1 MKTRKN
7 LFVSL
12 VFLAALPLITFCKK
26 EKGPQVQETS
36 VIETPT
42 EDALA
47 ETTDLSYVMYGAFDE
62 EFGFALGRRLQG
74 ALVSPTMADLFV
86 VDPSTVNNPDA
97 INPDE
102 LMTMICRIESRKASV
117 ILTKATFR
125 EFYDWAQVYTGGYAL
140 LDLED
145 YDGDPDPDDTME
157 SRARHRMANVI
168 HNAYMA
174 GQTDDVETRTTVNGL
189 ELDWEHV
196 DTWPVEKQNA
206 IMFDGFAMCG
216 YDELFVMNAAATL
229 DVDAEV
235 RHPQNDHEWGH
246 KADAVVSW
254 LNRKSKEKAQT
265 KAVPGIFTKA
275 GGNVAISDLVDA
287 QTKEYVFDLQYQAR
301 DGYYVTSAYSALKV
315 QYTVHSAYD
324 FGGNLEYYQVRQNIT
339 VMNDK
344 IYSSPAGDS
353 WWVRENDAN
362 FNLARG
368 AWMKSI
374 ETKMWL
380 EGGGT
385 KSVVSAGP
393 LNENGSSSGSSS
405 SGGSSTTTIGHTNG
419 LSVGLA
425 GGMSGEN
432 PTFSLSAGYSHTWTY
447 SESTGTTWN
456 TSTNWSTKDLTTTFN
471 QGNDANGTVT
481 WTHIGKT
488 PTNADETHVSKL
500 KPLLINTCV
509 TDEQALWKID
519 NPSGTYRLN
528 AEFRIENETFL
539 IYYHWNRNSAFIT
552 KSQRHNISFD
562 LNAPDRYKRK
572 WNNVIYDYGSV
583 TGDIQLTHYLDD
595 YIESTYGYNSANF
608 CWAGLFVSTEAT
620 ANGSDNACAVFQ
632 TFKNSIAGMKFQL
645 YQKGFRGQLKFGL
658 KPDGVSSLTDKI
670 VLDLDNLYS
679 EGETVTEQVNGYDL
693 TFKVTK
699 NNKEVELNDVPG
711 DFSGKLDIPETIA
724 EDMLTVT
731 SLGDNCAVR
740 RKGITAVTIP
750 ATVRTIENGALAELD
765 KITEINIP
773 EGVQTIGTWSFHLDN
788 NLTKLYLPST
798 LTAIRDCAFYECNA
812 ITEIHIKATTPPTVG
827 SYNFANKSATLY
839 VPKDYKVSY
848 ATADFWKEF
857 KKIVEE

>member
-1 MKTRKN
+1 
-7 LFVSL
+7 
-12 VFLAALPLITFCKK
+12 
-26 EKGPQVQETS
+26 
-36 VIETPT
+36 
-42 EDALA
+42 
-47 ETTDLSYVMYGAFDE
+47 
-62 EFGFALGRRLQG
+62 
-74 ALVSPTMADLFV
+74 
-86 VDPSTVNNPDA
+86 
-97 INPDE
+97 
-102 LMTMICRIESRKASV
+102 
-117 ILTKATFR
+117 
-125 EFYDWAQVYTGGYAL
+125 
-140 LDLED
+140 
-145 YDGDPDPDDTME
+145 
-157 SRARHRMANVI
+157 
-168 HNAYMA
+168 
-174 GQTDDVETRTTVNGL
+174 
-189 ELDWEHV
+189 
-196 DTWPVEKQNA
+196 
-206 IMFDGFAMCG
+206 
-216 YDELFVMNAAATL
+216 
-229 DVDAEV
+229 
-235 RHPQNDHEWGH
+235 
-246 KADAVVSW
+246 
-254 LNRKSKEKAQT
+254 
-265 KAVPGIFTKA
+265 
-275 GGNVAISDLVDA
+275 
-287 QTKEYVFDLQYQAR
+287 
-301 DGYYVTSAYSALKV
+301 
-315 QYTVHSAYD
+315 
-324 FGGNLEYYQVRQNIT
+324 
-339 VMNDK
+339 
-344 IYSSPAGDS
+344 
-353 WWVRENDAN
+353 
-362 FNLARG
+362 
-368 AWMKSI
+368 
-374 ETKMWL
+374 
-380 EGGGT
+380 
-385 KSVVSAGP
+385 
-393 LNENGSSSGSSS
+393 
-405 SGGSSTTTIGHTNG
+405 
-419 LSVGLA
+419 
-425 GGMSGEN
+425 MSGEN

-679 EGETVTEQVNGYDL
+679 EEETVTEQVNGYEL

-699 NNKEVELNDVPG
+699 NNKEVELNDVPV
-711 DFSGKLDIPETIA
+711 DFSGKLDIPETVA
-724 EDMLTVT
+724 EGMLTVT